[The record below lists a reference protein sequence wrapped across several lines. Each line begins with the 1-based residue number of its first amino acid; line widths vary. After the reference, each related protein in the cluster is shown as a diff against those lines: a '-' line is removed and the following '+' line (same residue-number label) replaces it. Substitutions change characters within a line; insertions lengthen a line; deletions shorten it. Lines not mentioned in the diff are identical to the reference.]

1 MKQLLQESKDSQ
13 RKNTVIFLLNKGKV
27 HHIQNDS
34 GKPVSE
40 AKTIKKKAHKNGR
53 STILF

>member
-27 HHIQNDS
+27 HHIQS
-34 GKPVSE
+34 SLGWLVLKL
-40 AKTIKKKAHKNGR
+40 TIKR
-53 STILF
+53 ESS

>member
-27 HHIQNDS
+27 HHIQNDL
-34 GKPVSE
+34 GKPVLE
-40 AKTIKKKAHKNGR
+40 ANYKKE
-53 STILF
+53 SS